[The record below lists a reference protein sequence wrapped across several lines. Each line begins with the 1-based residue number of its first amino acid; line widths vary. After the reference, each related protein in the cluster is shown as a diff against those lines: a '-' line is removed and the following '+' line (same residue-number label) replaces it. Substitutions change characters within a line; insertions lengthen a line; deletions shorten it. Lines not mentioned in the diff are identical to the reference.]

1 MRVARLRLGRRASE
15 YLPAGDNMTSG
26 SARPTLRCSFRRV
39 ICVKWKLLPL
49 LLLTLPLVATLTAQT
64 SSGPPR
70 GSLVV
75 AGGIIQGS
83 FIVRGRPDKPLLMA
97 KGHTRGFG
105 FLKGVVVDP
114 HLTEQK
120 RESELVNVMDAHPEL
135 LGIGMDENA
144 AIVVRGDGFKV
155 EGS

>member
-49 LLLTLPLVATLTAQT
+49 LLLTLPLVATLMART

-75 AGGIIQGS
+75 VGGDPQMQIGVDRFVALAGGAEANFVYI
-83 FIVRGRPDKPLLMA
+83 P
-97 KGHTRGFG
+97 T
-105 FLKGVVVDP
+105 
-114 HLTEQK
+114 
-120 RESELVNVMDAHPEL
+120 
-135 LGIGMDENA
+135 A
-144 AIVVRGDGFKV
+144 A
-155 EGS
+155 